1 MKRLLTSISIL
12 ITLAMLAVPVFGQFP
27 PQGPPP
33 SAEQMAEAQRQM
45 MEMMKAMAEKAF
57 DSSDEDDNDSLTKEE
72 LVEFGVAMA
81 LAQNKA
87 MRDRGA
93 PVPEPT
99 EDDIKQ
105 MREMGAA
112 QVEMQFPM
120 LDTDKSGEISKKE
133 LLKQMLGEYY
143 SEDEESE
150 DTKNEDESGA
160 SESDSSEES
169 GESDDASEPAS
180 DAS

>member
-45 MEMMKAMAEKAF
+45 MEMMKSMAEKAF
-57 DSSDEDDNDSLTKEE
+57 ESSDEDDNDSLTKEE

-99 EDDIKQ
+99 EDEIKQ
-105 MREMGAA
+105 LKEMGAA

-133 LLKQMLGEYY
+133 LLTSMFGADYA
-143 SEDEESE
+143 EDE
-150 DTKNEDESGA
+150 DTADENEDESGA